1 MHTIQDRYSLLREHY
16 KDLPKLLAGCSAT
29 FPSKKVTK
37 DTVNDNQTVRERA
50 RDLREFFAALLVS
63 LHTAKLGRGHDVR
76 VRGDGIGGQRIRD
89 RREDEGRAHS
99 DEKTAKVPLKSR
111 TASSKRRANA
121 KTGC

>member
-1 MHTIQDRYSLLREHY
+1 MVLSMRGHWALRTGIDTKLDSKGKEYIEFTFGLCIGNECVHTIQDRYSLLREHY

-63 LHTAKLGRGHDVR
+63 LHTAKLGRGHDVM
-76 VRGDGIGGQRIRD
+76 
-89 RREDEGRAHS
+89 
-99 DEKTAKVPLKSR
+99 
-111 TASSKRRANA
+111 
-121 KTGC
+121 